1 MKEIE
6 VSHKLAR
13 TKDNLTSKSIRS
25 NNSYN
30 ILKGLIEQEKLQ
42 RSELTY
48 YSKVSVITVNKIV
61 DKLLT
66 AGILEETTAESS
78 LGRKPKELKFAK
90 DLGCFCCINLCKVS
104 QIGYFIYDIHSRLL
118 EKGMVRVEKQADF
131 NAALTEC
138 LNKVRKAAVKLSK
151 PLLGAS
157 VSVPSV
163 YYEQEDA
170 VNCDLIPGLKDVHL
184 KKQISED
191 LGIGNILI
199 IHDVCAAAS
208 LEYQLADSDSLYY
221 FYLGDGLGSAYV
233 RRGELIQG
241 DSYAAGEIGQGVIAV
256 DGESYTYESILSIAG
271 LCRWLGASGQEE
283 LERRLAQYPA
293 LEDWEK
299 RKFDAVFNIAGDL
312 LYNICWI
319 LNPGTIIIDSSI
331 SLLAEFLQLV
341 TQKKCE
347 QLKSSPIR
355 NRVQVTLPKE
365 KNHYAM
371 SGCVLLLVENWIDE
385 ILVETQ
391 GTLSKEG
398 QHTIS

>member
-1 MKEIE
+1 M
-6 VSHKLAR
+6 AR

-66 AGILEETTAESS
+66 AGILEETTAESN
-78 LGRKPKELKFAK
+78 LGRKPKELTFAK
-90 DLGCFCCINLCKVS
+90 DLGCFCCMNLCKVS

-118 EKGMVRVEKQADF
+118 EEGIVSVEKQADF
-131 NAALTEC
+131 STAFITCLDKIGETAAT
-138 LNKVRKAAVKLSK
+138 LNK
-151 PLLGAS
+151 PLLGVS

-163 YYEQEDA
+163 YYDQEDA

-184 KKQISED
+184 KQQISEA
-191 LGIGNILI
+191 LGLGNVLI

-241 DSYAAGEIGQGVIAV
+241 DSCAAGEIGQGVITV
-256 DGESYTYESILSIAG
+256 DGETYTYESILSVTG
-271 LCRWLGASGQEE
+271 LCRWLGASSQQE
-283 LERRLAQYPA
+283 LEHLLDQYPA

-299 RKFDAVFNIAGDL
+299 KRFDAVFNIAGDL

-319 LNPGTIIIDSSI
+319 LNPGTIVIDSSI
-331 SLLAEFLQLV
+331 SLLAKFLQLV
-341 TQKKCE
+341 TQEKCE
-347 QLKSSPIR
+347 NLKSSPIR
-355 NRVQVTLPKE
+355 NRVQVVLPRE

-371 SGCVLLLVENWIDE
+371 SGCVLLLVEHWIDE
-385 ILVETQ
+385 ILEETRAEPVQ
-391 GTLSKEG
+391 RK
-398 QHTIS
+398 QHTKN